1 MKPMRKI
8 AETQDPAPF
17 ALRLADVAKHL
28 CVSRS
33 MAYVVIADPSF
44 PKPKAIGPRLRV
56 WMKDEIEEWLR
67 SRPAG
72 KPARLPH
79 LHGGGPPKAA

>member
-1 MKPMRKI
+1 
-8 AETQDPAPF
+8 
-17 ALRLADVAKHL
+17 
-28 CVSRS
+28 